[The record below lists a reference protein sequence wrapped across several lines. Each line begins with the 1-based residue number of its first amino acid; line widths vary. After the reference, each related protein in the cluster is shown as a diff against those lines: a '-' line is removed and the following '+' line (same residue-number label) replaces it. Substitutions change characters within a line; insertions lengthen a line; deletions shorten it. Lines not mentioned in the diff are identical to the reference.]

1 MTTSIALE
9 LHGWRGI
16 GRHHDLFMGFL
27 TLGFVT
33 LGASRGLLHEK
44 MAALRAQLAKAR
56 DKIT

>member
-1 MTTSIALE
+1 MTGSLALE

-16 GRHHDLFMGFL
+16 GRHRDLFMGFW

-44 MAALRAQLAKAR
+44 LAALRAQLLQIR
-56 DKIT
+56 GRVS